1 MLCQKDD
8 FLQTL
13 QTNIAT
19 VVRQGDSLSPE
30 VIDERLRD
38 LQKELVKKANQKD
51 DYDAIADEILRL
63 REMRKQAE
71 VDSVVKP
78 FYPFDAYNP
87 IGKVDIFAAKVR
99 DFCDAIKEGRPAP
112 IPGEEILYNQAI
124 CDGIYRSARL
134 GEEVKIEIPEI

>member
-1 MLCQKDD
+1 MIQAINQVLCQKDD

-19 VVRQGDSLSPE
+19 VFKQGDSLSPE

-63 REMRKQAE
+63 RGMRKQTE
-71 VDSVVKP
+71 VDSVVKDEQMRLIQDLQDFIKSQP
-78 FYPFDAYNP
+78 TTIAEFDEMLVKRLIAK
-87 IGKVDIFAAKVR
+87 ITVFDDRFTVDFKSGLTI
-99 DFCDAIKEGRPAP
+99 DIEG
-112 IPGEEILYNQAI
+112 
-124 CDGIYRSARL
+124 
-134 GEEVKIEIPEI
+134 